1 VKNVHIAAI
10 LTPLGMESCGTNT
23 MMVTGLQELGEPVPP
38 VPLDVAP
45 MIIALLSCLQCFDA
59 VGWAAGRAS
68 GL

>member
-23 MMVTGLQELGEPVPP
+23 MMVTGLEELGEPVPP

-45 MIIALLSCLQCFDA
+45 MIIALLSCRVA
-59 VGWAAGRAS
+59 N
-68 GL
+68 